1 VGKLLTLGSP
11 KEDRHWVFRRFSA
24 ERRRE
29 LTQHLFD
36 ELDRQEDEPAEIRR
50 RLEMVQRAKRA
61 VALVDEYGKLR
72 NELIDATPSWF
83 HWLVPPPFRPALSSE
98 QHSREMREL
107 RWRLSR
113 LASRHATDEL
123 HDRIDRV
130 LEELADLRARILET
144 DPPPESLH
152 DEVERQ
158 RRAAA
163 RTRAKELFQR
173 LIAIRQECFTLIR
186 ESEGIAQEAAL
197 DRLLEGCTSDGSGRL
212 PLFM

>member
-1 VGKLLTLGSP
+1 
-11 KEDRHWVFRRFSA
+11 
-24 ERRRE
+24 
-29 LTQHLFD
+29 
-36 ELDRQEDEPAEIRR
+36 
-50 RLEMVQRAKRA
+50 
-61 VALVDEYGKLR
+61 
-72 NELIDATPSWF
+72 
-83 HWLVPPPFRPALSSE
+83 
-98 QHSREMREL
+98 MREL

-197 DRLLEGCTSDGSGRL
+197 DRLLEGCTSDGSGSGLAFAEGAKLQDVRQVERPPYLAFLNELFDELGLEAIERL
-212 PLFM
+212 KKEDLRGEIRKRWPPEFGLHPAKDGLQPSKNLVDPMATILRSLEAKRGGARRQRPR